1 MEVKEAIQTAK
12 RWVADVLQE
21 ENVSNI
27 GLEEVESTNGLWR
40 ITIGFS
46 RPWNTVKNPLTILSG
61 EQAVRRTYRV
71 IIIRDADGKV
81 LSMTKRDKDE

>member
-27 GLEEVESTNGLWR
+27 GLEEVEFTNGLWR

-61 EQAVRRTYRV
+61 EQAVRRTYQ
-71 IIIRDADGKV
+71 
-81 LSMTKRDKDE
+81 